1 MKKSI
6 KLVSGVLAA
15 LMAASAFS
23 VTASALPRPTKEE
36 CEAVGDQIIYFE
48 FPDGTWG
55 DWSNVKINK
64 LNNTLPVYC
73 NPYTVY
79 GNEKEFFDPGWETKP
94 GQCTWTGTGK
104 TVQYNINSEMNVN
117 HYSGEIDPETG
128 KKKKLYYYRYMETD
142 PGKDYGVL
150 FSTTANNG
158 YQTADVN
165 MAARCI
171 GDTVVLDN
179 PIKTREN
186 AANSA
191 KKDYFAHWKNNSDL
205 VTKANILSTGKFAAG
220 QFPENQPKAQMLSNA
235 LKDYLTNFINVGY
248 FQLESN
254 QTIMEKLGVTPQEV
268 YDQYMKD
275 NADIIN
281 GGTIE
286 PANPDKTDVDNGC
299 PVDFIRYDKEK
310 LNMDVEH
317 KKLASPKEVRK
328 VLGLPEE
335 EPTTAEPT
343 TVEPTTAEPTTVEP
357 TTAEPTT
364 VEPTTAEPT
373 TEPKPAEDVFVLAGS
388 ANFVSTGWSP
398 DPDSNV
404 MTKGEDGIYTAVVP
418 SVVAEDGALYQV
430 KVVQF
435 VGGDPENAV
444 WHGMD
449 GTDLNY
455 DFMMSADGDVTVT
468 YNPETGEITVTGPTV
483 IPPVYNISKI
493 TAVGAGQGN
502 FLNGIVWDPDAADNQ
517 MTEVKPGVYEIKFE
531 DCDTNTDYQFKF
543 AANGG
548 WDMNWGLVKETEAKL
563 NEANP
568 AQYNSDNILFNV
580 ESEDETCDVTL
591 QLDISNWDT
600 VKKGGATYT
609 ITISKEEPTTA
620 EPTTVEP
627 TTVEPTTAEPTT
639 VEPTTAEPTTEPV
652 AEDVFVLAG
661 SSNFVSTGWSPD
673 PDSNVMTKG
682 EDGIYT
688 AVVPNV
694 ESAVGALYQVKVVQF
709 VGGDPENA
717 VWHGMDNTD
726 LNYDFMLSSD
736 CDVTVTYNPETGE
749 INVTGD
755 GVVPPVYN
763 ISKITAVGAGQG
775 NFLNGIVWDPD
786 AADNQMTEV
795 KPGVYEIKFEDCDTN
810 TDYQFKFAANG
821 GWDMNWG
828 LVKETEAKLNEANP
842 AQYNSDNILFN
853 VESEDET
860 CDVTLQ
866 LDISNWDTVKKGGA
880 TYTIFINREI
890 PVLWGDVDGDG
901 VITAV
906 DATYV
911 QKFSIDLPTTD
922 NFNEAVADVNDDGR
936 VSVLDATCIQK
947 YVAEFKNGTGRT
959 GQPVVFE

>member
-36 CEAVGDQIIYFE
+36 CAAVGDQIIYFE

-55 DWSNVKINK
+55 DWSSVKINK

-94 GQCTWTGTGK
+94 GQCTYTGEGMK
-104 TVQYNINSEMNVN
+104 VQYNINSEMNVN

-128 KKKKLYYYRYMETD
+128 KKKKLYYYRYMETE

-158 YQTADVN
+158 FQTADVN
-165 MAARCI
+165 MTADCL

-179 PIKTREN
+179 PIQTREN

-191 KKDYFAHWKNNSDL
+191 KKDYFAHWKNNSNL
-205 VTKANILSTGKFAAG
+205 VTKANITSTGKFVSG
-220 QFPENQPKAQMLSNA
+220 QFPTNQPKAQMLSNA

-254 QTIMEKLGVTPQEV
+254 QKIMESLGVTAQEV

-275 NADIIN
+275 NADIIAN
-281 GGTIE
+281 GTVE
-286 PANPDKTDVDNGC
+286 PANPDQNDKDNGC

-335 EPTTAEPT
+335 EPTTAAPTTEEPTEEPTTVAPT

-357 TTAEPTT
+357 TTEA
-364 VEPTTAEPT
+364 PT

-388 ANFVSTGWSP
+388 SNFVSVAWSP
-398 DPDSNV
+398 DPDSYT
-404 MTKGEDGIYTAVVP
+404 MTKGEDGIYSIVVP
-418 SVVAEDGALYQV
+418 EVAAEEGALYQV

-455 DFMMSADGDVTVT
+455 DFMMNADGDVTVT
-468 YNPETGEITVTGPTV
+468 YNPETLEITVTGPSV

-502 FLNGIVWDPDAADNQ
+502 FLNGVVWNPDAAENQ
-517 MTEVKPGVYEIKFE
+517 MTEVKPGVYEITFE
-531 DCDTNTDYQFKF
+531 ECDTNTDYQFKF

-563 NEANP
+563 NEPNP

-580 ESEDETCDVTL
+580 ESEEDTCNITI
-591 QLDISNWDT
+591 QLDISGWDT
-600 VKKGGATYT
+600 VKKT
-609 ITISKEEPTTA
+609 
-620 EPTTVEP
+620 
-627 TTVEPTTAEPTT
+627 
-639 VEPTTAEPTTEPV
+639 
-652 AEDVFVLAG
+652 
-661 SSNFVSTGWSPD
+661 
-673 PDSNVMTKG
+673 
-682 EDGIYT
+682 
-688 AVVPNV
+688 
-694 ESAVGALYQVKVVQF
+694 
-709 VGGDPENA
+709 
-717 VWHGMDNTD
+717 
-726 LNYDFMLSSD
+726 
-736 CDVTVTYNPETGE
+736 
-749 INVTGD
+749 
-755 GVVPPVYN
+755 
-763 ISKITAVGAGQG
+763 
-775 NFLNGIVWDPD
+775 
-786 AADNQMTEV
+786 
-795 KPGVYEIKFEDCDTN
+795 
-810 TDYQFKFAANG
+810 
-821 GWDMNWG
+821 
-828 LVKETEAKLNEANP
+828 
-842 AQYNSDNILFN
+842 
-853 VESEDET
+853 
-860 CDVTLQ
+860 
-866 LDISNWDTVKKGGA
+866 GA
-880 TYTIFINREI
+880 TYTIFINKET

-901 VITAV
+901 EINAV
-906 DATYV
+906 DATAV
-911 QKFSIDLPTTD
+911 QKFSIDLSTGVES
-922 NFNEAVADVNDDGR
+922 FNEAVADVNADGR
-936 VSVLDATCIQK
+936 VSILDATCIQK
-947 YVAEFKNGTGRT
+947 YAVKFKNGTGRT
-959 GQPVVFE
+959 GQPYVAE

>member
-6 KLVSGVLAA
+6 KLVSVALAS

-23 VTASALPRPTKEE
+23 ITASALPRPTKEE
-36 CEAVGDQIIYFE
+36 CEAVGEQKIYFE

-55 DWSNVKINK
+55 DWSNLKINK

-94 GQCTWTGTGK
+94 GQCTYTGEGK
-104 TVQYNINSEMNVN
+104 TVYYDINSEMSIN
-117 HYSGEIDPETG
+117 HYSEVDDKG
-128 KKKKLYYYRYMETD
+128 KKVKLYYYRYMETE

-150 FSTTANNG
+150 FSTTANG
-158 YQTADVN
+158 GFQTADVN
-165 MAARCI
+165 MTADCL
-171 GDTVVLDN
+171 GDTVVLDD
-179 PIKTREN
+179 PIQTREN

-191 KKDYFAHWKNNSDL
+191 KSDYFAHWKNHSDL
-205 VTKANILSTGKFAAG
+205 VTKANVLSTGKFVDG
-220 QFPENQPKAQMLSNA
+220 QFPQNQPKAQMLSNA

-254 QTIMEKLGVTPQEV
+254 QKIMEKLGVTPQEV

-281 GGTIE
+281 GGTVE

-299 PVDFIRYDKEK
+299 PVDFIRYDKVK
-310 LNMDVEH
+310 LNMDIEH

-335 EPTTAEPT
+335 EPTTAAPTTEEPTEAPTTEAPT
-343 TVEPTTAEPTTVEP
+343 TVAPTTEAPTTEAP
-357 TTAEPTT
+357 TTEA
-364 VEPTTAEPT
+364 PT
-373 TEPKPAEDVFVLAGS
+373 TEPKP
-388 ANFVSTGWSP
+388 
-398 DPDSNV
+398 
-404 MTKGEDGIYTAVVP
+404 
-418 SVVAEDGALYQV
+418 
-430 KVVQF
+430 
-435 VGGDPENAV
+435 
-444 WHGMD
+444 
-449 GTDLNY
+449 
-455 DFMMSADGDVTVT
+455 
-468 YNPETGEITVTGPTV
+468 
-483 IPPVYNISKI
+483 
-493 TAVGAGQGN
+493 
-502 FLNGIVWDPDAADNQ
+502 
-517 MTEVKPGVYEIKFE
+517 
-531 DCDTNTDYQFKF
+531 
-543 AANGG
+543 
-548 WDMNWGLVKETEAKL
+548 
-563 NEANP
+563 
-568 AQYNSDNILFNV
+568 
-580 ESEDETCDVTL
+580 
-591 QLDISNWDT
+591 
-600 VKKGGATYT
+600 
-609 ITISKEEPTTA
+609 
-620 EPTTVEP
+620 
-627 TTVEPTTAEPTT
+627 
-639 VEPTTAEPTTEPV
+639 

-673 PDSNVMTKG
+673 PDSYKMTKG
-682 EDGIYT
+682 DDGVYSV
-688 AVVPNV
+688 VVPEV
-694 ESAVGALYQVKVVQF
+694 AAEEGALYQVKVVQF
-709 VGGDPENA
+709 VGGDPANA

-726 LNYDFMLSSD
+726 LNYDFMLSQD
-736 CDVTVTYNPETGE
+736 CDVTVTYNPATGE

-795 KPGVYEIKFEDCDTN
+795 KPGVYEITFEDCDTN

-828 LVKETEAKLNEANP
+828 LVKETEAKLNEPNP

-853 VESEDET
+853 VESEEET
-860 CDVTLQ
+860 VDVTLQ

-880 TYTIFINREI
+880 TYTIFINRET

-901 VITAV
+901 VITTN

-911 QKFSIDLPTTD
+911 QKYSIDLPTTD
-922 NFNEAVADVNDDGR
+922 NFNAAVADVNDDGR
-936 VSVLDATCIQK
+936 ISVLDATCIQK
-947 YVAEFKNGTGRT
+947 FVAEFKNGTGRT

>member
-36 CEAVGDQIIYFE
+36 CAAVGDQIIYFE

-55 DWSNVKINK
+55 DWSSVKINK

-128 KKKKLYYYRYMETD
+128 KKKKLYYYRYMETE

-158 YQTADVN
+158 FQTADVN
-165 MAARCI
+165 MTADCL
-171 GDTVVLDN
+171 GDTVVLDT
-179 PIKTREN
+179 PIQTREN

-191 KKDYFAHWKNNSDL
+191 KKDYFAHWKNNSNL
-205 VTKANILSTGKFAAG
+205 VTKANITSTGKFVSG
-220 QFPENQPKAQMLSNA
+220 QFPTNQPKAQMLSNA

-254 QTIMEKLGVTPQEV
+254 QKIMESLGVTAQEV

-275 NADIIN
+275 NADIIAN
-281 GGTIE
+281 GTVE
-286 PANPDKTDVDNGC
+286 PANPDQNDKENGS

-335 EPTTAEPT
+335 EPTTAAPTTEEPTEEPTTVAPTTVEPTTAAPTTEEPTTEAPTTVAPTTEEPTTAAPTTEEPTEAPTTVEPT

-357 TTAEPTT
+357 TTEA
-364 VEPTTAEPT
+364 PT

-388 ANFVSTGWSP
+388 SNFVSVAWSP
-398 DPDSNV
+398 DPDSYT
-404 MTKGEDGIYTAVVP
+404 MTKGEDGIYSIVVP
-418 SVVAEDGALYQV
+418 EVAAEEGALYQV

-455 DFMMSADGDVTVT
+455 DFMMNADGDVTVT
-468 YNPETGEITVTGPTV
+468 YNPETLEITVTGPSV

-502 FLNGIVWDPDAADNQ
+502 FLNGVVWNPDAAENQ
-517 MTEVKPGVYEIKFE
+517 MTEVKPGVYEITFE
-531 DCDTNTDYQFKF
+531 ECDTNTDYQFKF

-563 NEANP
+563 NEPNP

-580 ESEDETCDVTL
+580 ESEEDTCNITI
-591 QLDISNWDT
+591 QLDISGWDT
-600 VKKGGATYT
+600 VKKT
-609 ITISKEEPTTA
+609 
-620 EPTTVEP
+620 
-627 TTVEPTTAEPTT
+627 
-639 VEPTTAEPTTEPV
+639 
-652 AEDVFVLAG
+652 
-661 SSNFVSTGWSPD
+661 
-673 PDSNVMTKG
+673 
-682 EDGIYT
+682 
-688 AVVPNV
+688 
-694 ESAVGALYQVKVVQF
+694 
-709 VGGDPENA
+709 
-717 VWHGMDNTD
+717 
-726 LNYDFMLSSD
+726 
-736 CDVTVTYNPETGE
+736 
-749 INVTGD
+749 
-755 GVVPPVYN
+755 
-763 ISKITAVGAGQG
+763 
-775 NFLNGIVWDPD
+775 
-786 AADNQMTEV
+786 
-795 KPGVYEIKFEDCDTN
+795 
-810 TDYQFKFAANG
+810 
-821 GWDMNWG
+821 
-828 LVKETEAKLNEANP
+828 
-842 AQYNSDNILFN
+842 
-853 VESEDET
+853 
-860 CDVTLQ
+860 
-866 LDISNWDTVKKGGA
+866 GA
-880 TYTIFINREI
+880 TYTIFINKET
-890 PVLWGDVDGDG
+890 PVLWGDVDGKG
-901 VITAV
+901 EINAV
-906 DATYV
+906 DATAV
-911 QKFSIDLPTTD
+911 QKFSIDLSTGVES
-922 NFNEAVADVNDDGR
+922 FNEAVADVNADGR
-936 VSVLDATCIQK
+936 VSILDATCIQK
-947 YVAEFKNGTGRT
+947 YAAKFKNGTGRT
-959 GQPVVFE
+959 GQPYVAE

>member
-6 KLVSGVLAA
+6 KLVSVALAS

-23 VTASALPRPTKEE
+23 ITASALPRPTKEE
-36 CEAVGDQIIYFE
+36 CEAVGEQKIYFE

-55 DWSNVKINK
+55 DWSNLKINK

-73 NPYTVY
+73 NPYAVY

-94 GQCTWTGTGK
+94 GVCTYTGEGK
-104 TVQYNINSEMNVN
+104 TVYYDINSEMSIN
-117 HYSGEIDPETG
+117 HYSEVDDKG
-128 KKKKLYYYRYMETD
+128 KKVKLYYYRYMETE

-150 FSTTANNG
+150 FSTTANG
-158 YQTADVN
+158 GFQTADVN
-165 MAARCI
+165 MTADCL
-171 GDTVVLDN
+171 GDTVVLDD
-179 PIKTREN
+179 PISTREN

-191 KKDYFAHWKNNSDL
+191 KSDYFAHWKNHSDL
-205 VTKANILSTGKFAAG
+205 VTKANVLSTGKFVDG
-220 QFPENQPKAQMLSNA
+220 QFPQNQPKAQMLSNA
-235 LKDYLTNFINVGY
+235 LKEYLTNFINVGF

-254 QTIMEKLGVTPQEV
+254 QKIMEKLGVTPQEV

-281 GGTIE
+281 GGTVE

-299 PVDFIRYDKEK
+299 PVDFIRYDKVK
-310 LNMDVEH
+310 LNMDIEH

-335 EPTTAEPT
+335 EPTTAAPTTEEPTEAPT
-343 TVEPTTAEPTTVEP
+343 TVAPTTEAPTTEAPTTEAPTTVAP
-357 TTAEPTT
+357 TTEAPTT
-364 VEPTTAEPT
+364 EAPTTEAPTTEAPT
-373 TEPKPAEDVFVLAGS
+373 TEPKP
-388 ANFVSTGWSP
+388 
-398 DPDSNV
+398 
-404 MTKGEDGIYTAVVP
+404 
-418 SVVAEDGALYQV
+418 
-430 KVVQF
+430 
-435 VGGDPENAV
+435 
-444 WHGMD
+444 
-449 GTDLNY
+449 
-455 DFMMSADGDVTVT
+455 
-468 YNPETGEITVTGPTV
+468 
-483 IPPVYNISKI
+483 
-493 TAVGAGQGN
+493 
-502 FLNGIVWDPDAADNQ
+502 
-517 MTEVKPGVYEIKFE
+517 
-531 DCDTNTDYQFKF
+531 
-543 AANGG
+543 
-548 WDMNWGLVKETEAKL
+548 
-563 NEANP
+563 
-568 AQYNSDNILFNV
+568 
-580 ESEDETCDVTL
+580 
-591 QLDISNWDT
+591 
-600 VKKGGATYT
+600 
-609 ITISKEEPTTA
+609 
-620 EPTTVEP
+620 
-627 TTVEPTTAEPTT
+627 
-639 VEPTTAEPTTEPV
+639 

-673 PDSNVMTKG
+673 PETNVMTKG
-682 EDGIYT
+682 DDGVYT

-709 VGGDPENA
+709 VGGDPANA

-726 LNYDFMLSSD
+726 LNYDFMLSQD
-736 CDVTVTYNPETGE
+736 CDVTVTYNPATGE

-795 KPGVYEIKFEDCDTN
+795 KPGVYEITFEDCDTN

-828 LVKETEAKLNEANP
+828 LVKETEAKLNEPNP

-853 VESEDET
+853 VESEEDT
-860 CDVTLQ
+860 VNVTIQ

-880 TYTIFINREI
+880 TYTIFINRET

-901 VITAV
+901 VITTN

-911 QKFSIDLPTTD
+911 QKYSIDLPTTD
-922 NFNEAVADVNDDGR
+922 NFNAAVADVNADGR
-936 VSVLDATCIQK
+936 ISVLDATCIQK
-947 YVAEFKNGTGRT
+947 FVAEFKNGTGRT